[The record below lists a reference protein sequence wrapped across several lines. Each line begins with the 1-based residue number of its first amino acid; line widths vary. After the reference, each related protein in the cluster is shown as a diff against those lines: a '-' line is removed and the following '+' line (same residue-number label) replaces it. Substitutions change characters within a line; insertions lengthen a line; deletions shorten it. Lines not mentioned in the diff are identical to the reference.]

1 MAANARK
8 ILFVDGS
15 NTIQKMKKLFYI
27 LIGAFGL
34 FACSESPVDT
44 VFFDFTGNRGVY
56 IVNQGNFM
64 YGNSSLSF
72 YDPATKRVVN
82 HVFQARNGAPLGD
95 VAQSMSIWDNLGFV
109 VVNNS
114 GKIYII
120 DSRTAEYKGS
130 ITGLSSPR
138 YIHFVNSQKAYITD
152 LYARKI
158 TIFDPS
164 TFRIT
169 GEIPV
174 SNSKS
179 EFNQHPTELMIQYKN
194 MVFTNCWSYDNK
206 ILVIDTNTDQLVD
219 SIEVFKQ
226 PNSLVIDNDNKIWV
240 LTDGGFDGS
249 PYGYERPGL
258 LKIDAETR
266 EIERSFRFALGEH
279 PLSLCLNFGK
289 DSLLF
294 LNRHVWKMATSDKK
308 LPEQPFIISANTN
321 LYGGFYSLAI
331 DPSNSEIYVGDAIDH
346 AQNGI
351 VRRFATSGKLID
363 EFKVGISPGG
373 FAFKVD

>member
-1 MAANARK
+1 
-8 ILFVDGS
+8 
-15 NTIQKMKKLFYI
+15 MKQFFYT
-27 LIGAFGL
+27 LICALGL
-34 FACSESPVDT
+34 LSCSESPVDT
-44 VFFDFTGNRGVY
+44 VFFNFTGNRGVY
-56 IVNQGNFM
+56 IVNEGNFM

-72 YDPATKRVVN
+72 YDSATKRVVN
-82 HVFQARNGAPLGD
+82 HVFQARNGAPMGD
-95 VAQSMSIWDNLGFV
+95 VAQSMSIWNNLGFI

-120 DSRTAEYKGS
+120 DSSTAEFKGS

-138 YIHFVNSQKAYITD
+138 YIYVVNPTKAYITD

-158 TIFDPS
+158 TVFDPS
-164 TFRIT
+164 TFTIT

-174 SNSKS
+174 SNTQS
-179 EFNQHPTELMIQYKN
+179 EFSQHPTEQMIQYKN
-194 MVFTNCWSYDNK
+194 LVFTNCWSYDNK
-206 ILVIDTNTDQLVD
+206 ILVIDTDSDQLID
-219 SIEVFKQ
+219 SIEVLKQ
-226 PNSLVIDNDNKIWV
+226 PNSLVLDRDNKIWV
-240 LTDGGFDGS
+240 LTDGGFDGN

-279 PLSLCLNFGK
+279 PLGLCLNAGK

-294 LNRHVWKMATSDKK
+294 INRHVWKMAVTDKK
-308 LPEQPFIISANTN
+308 LPEQPFIESAYTS

-331 DPSNSEIYVGDAIDH
+331 DPSNSDIYVGDAIDH

-351 VRRFATSGKLID
+351 VHRYNTSGKLID

-373 FAFKVD
+373 FAFKTE

>member
-1 MAANARK
+1 
-8 ILFVDGS
+8 
-15 NTIQKMKKLFYI
+15 MKKLIYS
-27 LIGAFGL
+27 LICAFGL
-34 FACSESPVDT
+34 LSCNKSPVDT

-56 IVNQGNFM
+56 IVNEGNFM
-64 YGNSSLSF
+64 FGNSSLSF
-72 YDPATKRVVN
+72 YDPETKRLVN
-82 HVFQARNGAPLGD
+82 QVFQARNGVPLGD
-95 VAQSMSIWDNLGFV
+95 VAQSMTIWNNLGFV

-120 DSRTAEYKGS
+120 DSRTAEFKGS

-138 YIHFVNSQKAYITD
+138 YIHIINSQKAYVTD
-152 LYARKI
+152 LFARKI
-158 TIFDPS
+158 TIINPT
-164 TFRIT
+164 TFRKT
-169 GEIPV
+169 GSILV
-174 SNSKS
+174 NNSTS
-179 EFNQHPTELMIQYKN
+179 EFSQHATEQMIQYKN
-194 MVFTNCWSYDNK
+194 LVFTNCWSYDNK

-240 LTDGGFDGS
+240 LTDGGFES
-249 PYGYERPGL
+249 SAYGYERPGL

-266 EIERSFRFALGEH
+266 EIERTFRFALGEH
-279 PLSLCLNFGK
+279 PLSLCLNSGK

-294 LNRHVWKMATSDKK
+294 LNRHVWKMAVTDKK
-308 LPEQPFIISANTN
+308 LPEQAFILSAYTN

-351 VRRFATSGKLID
+351 VHRYSPSGELID
-363 EFKVGISPGG
+363 EFKVGITPGG
-373 FAFKVD
+373 FAFKTE

>member
-1 MAANARK
+1 M
-8 ILFVDGS
+8 
-15 NTIQKMKKLFYI
+15 
-27 LIGAFGL
+27 
-34 FACSESPVDT
+34 
-44 VFFDFTGNRGVY
+44 RGT
-56 IVNQGNFM
+56 
-64 YGNSSLSF
+64 SSLSF
-72 YDPATKRVVN
+72 YDPATKQVVN

-95 VAQSMSIWDNLGFV
+95 VAQSMTIWNNLGFI

-120 DSRTAEYKGS
+120 DSSSAEFKGS

-138 YIHFVNSQKAYITD
+138 YIHIINSEKAYVTD

-158 TIFDPS
+158 TIFNPT
-164 TFRIT
+164 TFRKT
-169 GEIPV
+169 GKISV
-174 SNSKS
+174 SNSTS
-179 EFNQHPTELMIQYKN
+179 EFGQHATEQMVQYKN
-194 MVFTNCWSYDNK
+194 LVFANCWSYDNK
-206 ILVIDTNTDQLVD
+206 ILVINTNTDQLVD

-226 PNSLVIDNDNKIWV
+226 PNSLVIDKDDKIWV
-240 LTDGGFDGS
+240 LTDGGFEGNS
-249 PYGYERPGL
+249 YGYEKPGL

-266 EIERSFRFALGEH
+266 EIERSFRFTLGEH
-279 PLSLCLNFGK
+279 PLGLCLNAGK

-308 LPEQPFIISANTN
+308 LPVQPFITSAYTN

-346 AQNGI
+346 AQNGV
-351 VRRFATSGKLID
+351 VRRYNTSGKLID

-373 FAFKVD
+373 FAFKID